1 MHVKRIFLLE
11 KGKCSY
17 ESVVEMPDLVLVLL
31 LTYFYTFVLV
41 CILVNYSWMGSQAV
55 YLYRSQPTWNLS
67 FQIMVCYVKLFI
79 YEEVVSKIQLLEYLS
94 LSVFFFSSFL
104 WHSTT
109 PSESSKGS
117 HMMAPV
123 YCRSCR
129 VCHQKRLEARGSRG
143 CGCLWVQQR
152 QDLSPGLDPWLP
164 DILHWDT
171 ELIQTGIQHQSIK
184 SQYLTLAH

>member
-1 MHVKRIFLLE
+1 MHVKRNFLLE

-67 FQIMVCYVKLFI
+67 FQIMVCYVKLSV

-94 LSVFFFSSFL
+94 LSVFFWFHHLYDTVLQKGLKVITWWQLCIVEAAHSF
-104 WHSTT
+104 T
-109 PSESSKGS
+109 PKKTRGW
-117 HMMAPV
+117 
-123 YCRSCR
+123 
-129 VCHQKRLEARGSRG
+129 GSRG
-143 CGCLWVQQR
+143 CACLWVQRSNSVQR
-152 QDLSPGLDPWLP
+152 PAVPEAGSEPRLDPWLSN
-164 DILHWDT
+164 ILHRDT
-171 ELIQTGIQHQSIK
+171 GLLQTGVQH
-184 SQYLTLAH
+184 